1 MKLMKKHIIICA
13 ATLLICGSTFAQKDT
28 LNAVVQVENSYNPT
42 VAKASKISSTPQ
54 VEIQSNST
62 PLDIIFS
69 QKAQPFRLFIGER
82 NVKESMPA
90 LQEQFPGYARIG
102 YGTNNNADTKILY
115 RIAPGRRSLLELQG
129 SLEGYNTTLDGINK
143 EWDSRFYSTNI
154 VARYMHKLRPFDIGA
169 EARIRDNVFN
179 YQTENFFG
187 GETDKQN
194 SASYS
199 LQAHIKSNSTGALSY
214 SANAGYTMNTRK
226 YSAAKEERI
235 TENHIS
241 VGGSIEY
248 ELPNDDIRRLG
259 TDVSIDGFLYNGN
272 MRPDTGNKYS
282 NYAVIGLKPYINFHF
297 DYWKIRIGMNS
308 DIMTAN
314 GTFISFAPD
323 CNIEGTINNN
333 VTLFASATGGRTP
346 SSLATLEDLSPY
358 WLYTPGDAQYTATY
372 NIADLN
378 IGVRFSS
385 APFSGSISA
394 GYSYT
399 KDDLLPCLSVYD
411 LAGTLFAQATSR
423 NLYATVAAGYDYG
436 GWLKFAADARYNHW
450 SCTGSD
456 LYLLYKPMI
465 QANLKADA
473 RLYDGLYATVGYTFT
488 GYTKTDGK
496 RNEEM
501 NALYARIS
509 YRFHRQMAAYI
520 QGNNLLNSEHQ
531 LYPGCEAQGTNVI
544 GGVSINF

>member
-1 MKLMKKHIIICA
+1 MKKHIIICA
-13 ATLLICGSTFAQKDT
+13 ATLLICGSAFAQKDT

-154 VARYMHKLRPFDIGA
+154 VARYMHKLKPFDIGA

-259 TDVSIDGFLYNGN
+259 TDVTIDGFLYNGN

-282 NYAVIGLKPYINFHF
+282 NYAVIGLNPYINFHF

-323 CNIEGTINNN
+323 CNIEGAINNN

-346 SSLATLEDLSPY
+346 SSLATLEELSPY

-488 GYTKTDGK
+488 GYTKADGK

-501 NALYARIS
+501 NALNARIS

-520 QGNNLLNSEHQ
+520 QGNNLVNSEHQ

>member
-13 ATLLICGSTFAQKDT
+13 ATLLICGSAFAQKDT

-129 SLEGYNTTLDGINK
+129 SLEGYDTTLDGINK

-323 CNIEGTINNN
+323 CNIEGAINNN

-346 SSLATLEDLSPY
+346 SSLATLEELSPY